1 MKSQHPCLQ
10 ALQAKIGLFGAD
22 AFTTQSAATTFFA
35 IDSKGDL
42 FTTLAANHCPLTAEA
57 QQFLSSMPN
66 QAWMWRAVHLALHY
80 RQADT
85 FERPLSKLELWYAL
99 RAYGSEAENYRES
112 AFEALLQL
120 DETAKSTD
128 LPEKLPATLACHFL
142 LRGYVL
148 MDSKDGQ
155 DRLIWNP
162 LFLRQSRAAD

>member
-10 ALQAKIGLFGAD
+10 ALQAQIGLFGAD

-35 IDSKGDL
+35 LDSKGNL
-42 FTTLAANHCPLTAEA
+42 FATLAANRCPLTAEA
-57 QQFLSSMPN
+57 QQFLATMPN

-99 RAYGSEAENYRES
+99 RAYGSEAEIYQES
-112 AFEALLQL
+112 AFDALLQL
-120 DETAKSTD
+120 DEKAKSTD
-128 LPEKLPATLACHFL
+128 LPEKLPATLACHLL

-148 MDSKDGQ
+148 MDSNDGR

-162 LFLRQSRAAD
+162 LFLRQGRTAD